1 MNRAPQIILINQW
14 LAAILA
20 GLFFLA
26 FAARADNPNSI
37 IYSKHNLSV
46 SSSGSV
52 HATIESDVCIFCHT
66 PHGAS
71 ATDGP
76 LWNHQMSAA
85 TYTPF
90 NSPTLTA
97 LNVTIGQP
105 NGSSRLCLSCHD
117 GTVALGLV
125 GSRPGG
131 IAMNTA
137 TLPLHTDLTADHPVS
152 FLYNS
157 ALATAASAY
166 PAAGGLVDPEI
177 SGALPPE
184 VALDKSGQMQCT
196 TCHDP
201 HNNQYGNFLV
211 MDNNDPANPSKLCVT
226 CHKLSNWS
234 GSAHAVSSKLLPV
247 ALANQ
252 ITPKNSGAQG
262 KVTVSVTTVA
272 HGACASCHVSHAAG
286 TKLALLRFSTPE
298 KNCIDCHA
306 GDGPGKN
313 IAADLNKISAHA
325 TLTEPDA
332 HNIRE
337 DLVNPPIRH
346 VTCADCHNPHA
357 ASSAAGGK
365 SQISGALAAVTGVS
379 AGGAILRAVT
389 QEYELCF
396 RCHGDSAARGP
407 ARVPR
412 QFAQT
417 NTRLEFSPGNIS
429 FHPIES
435 IGKNASAPSLI
446 SPLTTSSLISCTDC
460 HNSDQSPAAGG
471 SGANGPH
478 GSVYTPL
485 LERML
490 LLTDGTP
497 YNPANFAMCYKCH
510 NSSVVDSELS
520 SSWQYHRTH
529 IENYRAACTTCH
541 DSHAATQPHLIN
553 FNTAYV
559 LPNNGVLKFI
569 STGPNHGTCTL
580 TCHDG
585 NGQNKPHAA
594 KSY

>member
-1 MNRAPQIILINQW
+1 MKRASQFDSSRRHLS
-14 LAAILA
+14 AAVTALLF
-20 GLFFLA
+20 LFFAA
-26 FAARADNPNSI
+26 FADNTNSI

-46 SSSGSV
+46 GSRLTI
-52 HATIESDVCIFCHT
+52 HAVTESDVCIFCHT

-76 LWNHQMSAA
+76 LWNHAMSVK
-85 TYTPF
+85 TYTTF
-90 NSPTLTA
+90 SSPTLTA
-97 LNVTIGQP
+97 LNITIGQP

-131 IAMNTA
+131 IAMNT
-137 TLPLHTDLTADHPVS
+137 TYLPAGINNLGFDLSADHPVS
-152 FLYNS
+152 FTYDS
-157 ALATAASAY
+157 ALATATANY
-166 PAAGGLVDPEI
+166 PAAGSLVVDP
-177 SGALPPE
+177 GTLPPA
-184 VALDKSGQMQCT
+184 VALDRNGQMQCT

-201 HNNQYGNFLV
+201 HNNQYGSFLV
-211 MDNNDPANPSKLCVT
+211 MPNNASALCVT
-226 CHKLSNWS
+226 CHKLANWS
-234 GSAHAVSSKLLPV
+234 GSAHAVSSKLLPM
-247 ALANQ
+247 ALAAQ
-252 ITPKNSGAQG
+252 VTPKKAGFQS
-262 KVTVSVTTVA
+262 KVSMAVDSVA
-272 HGACASCHVSHAAG
+272 HTACASCHVPHAAG
-286 TKLALLRFSTPE
+286 TKSALMRFSMPE

-313 IAADLNKISAHA
+313 IATDLKKNSAHQTFTA
-325 TLTEPDA
+325 TDVHFA
-332 HNIRE
+332 RE
-337 DLVNPPIRH
+337 DLVNPTTRH

-357 ASSAAGGK
+357 TSSATGGK
-365 SQISGALAAVTGVS
+365 NQVSGALAAVPGVS
-379 AGGAILRAVT
+379 AGGGILPAVKR
-389 QEYELCF
+389 EYELCF
-396 RCHGDSAARGP
+396 RCHGDSTARGP
-407 ARVPR
+407 ASVPR
-412 QFAQT
+412 QFVQT

-429 FHPIES
+429 FHPVES
-435 IGKNASAPSLI
+435 IGKNSSTPSLI
-446 SPLTTSSLISCTDC
+446 LPLTTSSQIGCIDC

-478 GSVYTPL
+478 GSVYAPL

-490 LLTDGTP
+490 RLTDGTP
-497 YNPANFAMCYKCH
+497 YNPADFALCFKCH
-510 NSSVVDSELS
+510 SSSVVDSDLA

-559 LPNNGVLKFI
+559 SPNNGVLNYL

-585 NGQNKPHAA
+585 TGQNKPHAA